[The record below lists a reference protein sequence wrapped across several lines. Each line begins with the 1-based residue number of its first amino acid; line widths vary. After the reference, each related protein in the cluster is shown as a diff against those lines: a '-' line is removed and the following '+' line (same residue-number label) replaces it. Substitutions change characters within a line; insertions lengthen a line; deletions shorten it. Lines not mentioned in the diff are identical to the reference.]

1 MRNADGAAVT
11 CAVRPEKMLLSEESP
26 GEGYAAFRATVEKVA
41 YFGNESRVFLT
52 TDMDLPLEVSV
63 VNASRDAAQH
73 EPGSSMWVAW
83 KPSDTLILGE

>member
-1 MRNADGAAVT
+1 M
-11 CAVRPEKMLLSEESP
+11 
-26 GEGYAAFRATVEKVA
+26 EKVA

-63 VNASRDAAQH
+63 INTSRDAAQH
-73 EPGSSMWVAW
+73 EPGASMWVAW